1 MHIAEK
7 IIKFAQSLFEG
18 QPVTAKMLLHLGSR
32 SGVDQALSRLTR
44 RGQLLRIARG
54 LYVLPVKGRF
64 GTRAPSTEKVVE
76 GVAQLRG
83 EVIVQHAAASA
94 NTLGLTTQVPIRAS
108 YLSSGHRRLSLK
120 LGQLSVEVVP
130 APRWQVGL
138 LRSPVGP
145 LIRALDWLG
154 QAHAG
159 AAVRRLSSTLTKAN
173 RLALAQT
180 PKKPIPSWLV
190 HHLNQ
195 LACV

>member
-1 MHIAEK
+1 MHLSEK
-7 IIKFAQSLFEG
+7 IIKFAQSLLEG
-18 QPVTAKMLLHLGSR
+18 QPVTAKTLLHLGSR

-54 LYVLPVKGRF
+54 VYVLPVQGRF

-83 EVIVQHAAASA
+83 EVIVQHAAAAA

-108 YLSSGHRRLSLK
+108 YSSSGHRRLSLK
-120 LGQLSVEVVP
+120 LGQLSVEVEP
-130 APRWQVGL
+130 MPQWQVGL
-138 LRSPVGP
+138 LSSPVGP

-154 QAHAG
+154 RAHAG
-159 AAVRRLSSTLTKAN
+159 EAVRRLSSTLTKTN
-173 RLALAQT
+173 RLALAQI

-195 LACV
+195 LAYV